1 MLLYVSHYPA
11 KGSREKQKK
20 TEKKV
25 SAAGATREGQQDAI
39 GGHWN
44 REKEKDRTGEERQEE
59 EERKRQ
65 ITEHLWGL
73 PHAVRP
79 LWSDSQVDAE
89 GIGALRPND
98 SFYPFK
104 GHHT

>member
-20 TEKKV
+20 TRKKI

-44 REKEKDRTGEERQEE
+44 REKEKDRTEERQEE

-98 SFYPFK
+98 SFYPFR

>member
-1 MLLYVSHYPA
+1 MLLYVSHYPV

-20 TEKKV
+20 I
-25 SAAGATREGQQDAI
+25 SAAGATREGQQERI

-44 REKEKDRTGEERQEE
+44 REKERDRTRRKTGRGRE
-59 EERKRQ
+59 KRQ

-73 PHAVRP
+73 PHAVKP

-98 SFYPFK
+98 SNPFRC
-104 GHHT
+104 HHT